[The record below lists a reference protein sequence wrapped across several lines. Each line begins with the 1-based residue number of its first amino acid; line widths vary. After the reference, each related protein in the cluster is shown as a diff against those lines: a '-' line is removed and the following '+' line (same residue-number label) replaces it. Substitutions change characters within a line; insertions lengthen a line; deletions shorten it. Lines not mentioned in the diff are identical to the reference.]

1 MITIAKGNKSS
12 MKIIKNGGAIYGMKA
27 IIILLGGLL
36 GFYLW
41 GALYMFILFMTGKK
55 ELIMHKDEKIIELS
69 NSQYICYCLMC
80 SLLWIFIK
88 TKE

>member
-1 MITIAKGNKSS
+1 

-55 ELIMHKDEKIIELS
+55 ELIIHKDEKIIELS
-69 NSQYICYCLMC
+69 NSQYICYCLMY